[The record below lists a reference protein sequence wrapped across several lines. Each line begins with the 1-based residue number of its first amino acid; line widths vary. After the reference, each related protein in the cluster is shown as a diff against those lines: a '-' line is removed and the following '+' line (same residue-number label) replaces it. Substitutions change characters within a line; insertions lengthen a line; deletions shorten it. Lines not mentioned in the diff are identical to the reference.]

1 VTKALWYRLLDE
13 MLLPDMPIGFNSDD
27 VPARDEDVGGGPYF
41 GYCNVPKLTSNL
53 PLPDLWGVDAL
64 TCGKDC
70 TPFSETNHRK
80 DQAIFLG
87 RPTGKQI
94 RGAICAQTFHKDTPM
109 PPIIHTIHG
118 SPLAF
123 DLKHNKY
130 HMLSRSR
137 KRQGGI
143 VPPGVSCSHSTK
155 TCNCSKYV

>member
-1 VTKALWYRLLDE
+1 

-94 RGAICAQTFHKDTPM
+94 RGAICAQTFHKDTPARTAPRPAIAPSM
-109 PPIIHTIHG
+109 CDMTLLHC
-118 SPLAF
+118 
-123 DLKHNKY
+123 NKY
-130 HMLSRSR
+130 MRARRLAQRNQEGCHCSRQKASR
-137 KRQGGI
+137 VYCQWSHR
-143 VPPGVSCSHSTK
+143 VSRPRHCL
-155 TCNCSKYV
+155 